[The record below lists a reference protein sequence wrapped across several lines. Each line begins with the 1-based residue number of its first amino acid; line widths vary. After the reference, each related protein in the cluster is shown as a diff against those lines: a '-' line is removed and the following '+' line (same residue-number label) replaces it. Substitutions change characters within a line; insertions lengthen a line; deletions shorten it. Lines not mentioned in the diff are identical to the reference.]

1 MNLKE
6 VKFFASSVKIVTYF
20 AFNGYYFFQCIYKDK
35 CLQCGYDIRTYKD
48 DINNKN
54 KNADDFNHYV
64 SWEPISGMTT
74 EEQIKIKETL
84 CEMIKLFTKNKSLV
98 RRKYRV

>member
-6 VKFFASSVKIVTYF
+6 VKFFTSSVKIVHYFTYS
-20 AFNGYYFFQCIYKDK
+20 GYYFFEGLYKGK
-35 CLQCGYDIRTYKD
+35 RFQCGYDILTYKD
-48 DINNKN
+48 DIKNKN
-54 KNADDFNHYV
+54 KDADDFNHCV
-64 SWEPISGMTT
+64 SLEPICGMTT

-98 RRKYRV
+98 RRKYAV